1 MTVWLQFGSG
11 SSSCEGA
18 RGTVRMPGRCKER
31 FIIKENLG
39 KGNLTFLIKGE
50 F

>member
-1 MTVWLQFGSG
+1 MAVGLQFRTS

-18 RGTVRMPGRCKER
+18 RGTVRMPGGCKER
-31 FIIKENLG
+31 FIIKKNLG
-39 KGNLTFLIKGE
+39 KGNLTFLIKGK